1 MFFAI
6 SSLFF
11 FLKMRDLAFKKKE
24 YEKIIKLGMNLANYN
39 E

>member
-6 SSLFF
+6 SSLF

>member
-1 MFFAI
+1 MF
-6 SSLFF
+6 SLYPAYF